1 MGENRGKQFE
11 NIIKEAFEKVNNT
24 SVIRLHDQTSGF
36 RGSFN
41 PCDFIVYHYPNMYA
55 IECKSIHG
63 NTFPLSNITDNQYK
77 GLLNLSKT
85 YGIIAGVICWWVD
98 KDVTKFIPIQMI
110 QALKNMSKKS
120 IRYDEEVFCDSNGY
134 GYVTTTIKGKKK
146 RVFFDYNFN
155 DFFKEVSK

>member
-63 NTFPLSNITDNQYK
+63 NTFPLSNITANQYR

-85 YGIIAGVICWWVD
+85 YGVIAGVICWWVD
-98 KDVTKFIPIQMI
+98 KDVTAFIPICEIAMC
-110 QALKNMSKKS
+110 KENGYKS
-120 IRYDEEVFCDSNGY
+120 IRFDHEPFLENGF
-134 GYVTTTIKGKKK
+134 VKLLGKKK

-155 DFFKEVSK
+155 DFFKEVAN